1 MSPLLRFAQFSAVFS
16 VAALLGSPVLA
27 PAARAADAPVYKL
40 VIKDHKF
47 QPEVIEVP
55 ANTKFVI
62 EVHNQDDTPEEF
74 DSNALHREKIV
85 RGGGTGTVNLGPLKP
100 GTYPFIGEF
109 HEATAKGKVVAK

>member
-1 MSPLLRFAQFSAVFS
+1 MSPSLRFAGFSAVFS
-16 VAALLGSPVLA
+16 AALLLGSLALA
-27 PAARAADAPVYKL
+27 PAARAGDDPVYKL
-40 VIKDHKF
+40 VLKDHRF

-85 RGGGTGTVNLGPLKP
+85 RGGGTGTIKIGPLKP
-100 GTYPFIGEF
+100 GTYPFMGEF

>member
-1 MSPLLRFAQFSAVFS
+1 MSPLLRFAGFSAVF
-16 VAALLGSPVLA
+16 AAGLLLSGVA
-27 PAARAADAPVYKL
+27 PAARAADVPVYKL

-100 GTYPFIGEF
+100 GSYPFVGEF